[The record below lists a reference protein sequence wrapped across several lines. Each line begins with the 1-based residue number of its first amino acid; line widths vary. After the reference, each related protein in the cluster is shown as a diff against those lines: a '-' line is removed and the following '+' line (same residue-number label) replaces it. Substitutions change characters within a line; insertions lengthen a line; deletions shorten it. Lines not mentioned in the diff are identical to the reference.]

1 MINHIEKEYKI
12 LVDKDSFFK
21 LLSEYQTTTIKQQNV
36 YYDNDEQR
44 LKQLKAGLRLR
55 FKDNQ
60 IIFTLKVPH
69 QDDLREYEKVVT
81 CNNLN
86 NLDDPELLQL
96 LKDYD
101 IKFPLHIISD
111 VTTTRYL
118 YQDDYCDLCFD
129 ENNFNGHYDY
139 ELEYEYRCDHD
150 GLTQFQSILAKIDYH
165 YETNCLSKLQ
175 RSLLK

>member
-12 LVDKDSFFK
+12 LVDKNNFFN
-21 LLSEYQTTTIKQQNV
+21 LLSEYETTCIKQQNV
-36 YYDNDEQR
+36 YYDNDEHR

-55 FKDNQ
+55 FKNNQ

-69 QDDLREYEKVVT
+69 DNDLREYEKVVT
-81 CNNLN
+81 CDNLN

-111 VTTTRYL
+111 VTTTRRL
-118 YQDDYCDLCFD
+118 YQTEFYDLCFD
-129 ENNFNGHYDY
+129 ENNFNGNYDY
-139 ELEYEYRCDHD
+139 EIEYEYRIEHD
-150 GLTQFQSILAKIDYH
+150 GLSTFQSILAKIDYH

-175 RSLLK
+175 RSLIK